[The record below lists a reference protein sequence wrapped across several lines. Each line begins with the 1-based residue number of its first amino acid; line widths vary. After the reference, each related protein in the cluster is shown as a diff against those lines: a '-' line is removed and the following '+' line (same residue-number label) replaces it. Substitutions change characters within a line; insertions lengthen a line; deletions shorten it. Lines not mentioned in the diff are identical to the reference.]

1 MMTKIQSKRTTFLIA
16 LLLVTLTYCQIA
28 PQFSLTNPVLGTVT
42 SYRLS
47 YYSNSNLT
55 NATVFGVSFNQS
67 NLQIPD
73 GINNCTIRVS
83 GNTVSSP
90 SCNCV
95 NRICTFRPMVAS
107 NPGSV

>member
-1 MMTKIQSKRTTFLIA
+1 MTRLENIGTNILIVFL
-16 LLLVTLTYCQIA
+16 LFTLTYCQIA
-28 PQFSLTNPVLGTVT
+28 PQFSVTNPILGTVT

-47 YYSNSNLT
+47 YYSSNNLT
-55 NATVFGVSFNQS
+55 NSTTFGVSFNQS

-73 GINNCTIRVS
+73 GINNCTIRIS
-83 GNTVSSP
+83 GNVVPSP

-95 NRICTFRPMVAS
+95 NKICTFRPMVVS